1 MGVITNM
8 GELTGF
14 DYKSKES
21 KNFLLCFSESF
32 GNKRNYCSRKNQNK
46 ITNTEQS

>member
-21 KNFLLCFSESF
+21 KNSPECYVFSCDLPVNVDFIGLLC
-32 GNKRNYCSRKNQNK
+32 
-46 ITNTEQS
+46 